1 MNEDKKIQTLRMEKL
16 DTDYLEERLEYK
28 RFLEELVSK
37 YNDYYHKINNCYLNN
52 NDIRFNFITYRYDK
66 IKDYITNFLNSYN
79 LGKIERVSCINKAFP
94 EGNEIIIKFN
104 SKCTNKDLLTAIWSE
119 VQMLEYYTK
128 KVGEVREDYL
138 SFIKREEE
146 RYQSLLSRE
155 AYVYYVKNIIYFNQ
169 NYMGYIPQNIIY
181 RIVQMLEKNYYFKD
195 KDGNYNRELY
205 VKGLKDL
212 GLSREYIA
220 ELTGY
225 TPEMMDEY
233 YPNIPKN
240 R

>member
-1 MNEDKKIQTLRMEKL
+1 MKKEDEIKTLRMEKL

-37 YNDYYHKINNCYLNN
+37 YNDYNHKVNNCYLTNG
-52 NDIRFNFITYRYDK
+52 DIRFNFTTYRYDK
-66 IKDYITNFLNSYN
+66 IKDYITNFLDSYN
-79 LGKIERVSCINKAFP
+79 LGKIWRVNCINKAFP
-94 EGNEIIIKFN
+94 EGKEVIITFN
-104 SKCTNKDLLTAIWSE
+104 NNCTNKDLLTAIWSE

-128 KVGEVREDYL
+128 KVWEVREDYL

-146 RYQSLLSRE
+146 RYQPLLSRE
-155 AYVYYVKNIIYFNQ
+155 AYIYYVKNIFFFNQ

-195 KDGNYNRELY
+195 KDGKYNEELY

-212 GLSREYIA
+212 GLSKKFITEI
-220 ELTGY
+220 TGY
-225 TPEMMDEY
+225 FPKIIDTY
-233 YPNIPKN
+233 YQDTPKN